1 MVAIEVTH
9 NHRKMLNVESHGKN
23 PAVIWRFIDIS
34 YAQVIYFY
42 LDDKDVVVFS

>member
-9 NHRKMLNVESHGKN
+9 NNRKMLNVESQGKS
-23 PAVIWRFIDIS
+23 PAGIGWFVNIS
-34 YAQVIYFY
+34 YAKVFYFY